1 MKMNVYVASS
11 RSSISFFSGAATVA
25 IILLVAWGCGAPAG
39 PKVPTYQEAE
49 AQAQKDLPRHIPAET
64 TLFDGGLG
72 DAGKDVALPKGTPAP
87 FSGALVG
94 EKRYTIYKAVQ
105 IDRTLLIKKYHAEAL
120 AARTKEIILSAT
132 ALALKETAKRDW
144 LERNA
149 LWIGIVTGVV
159 LGTALTVGLVYGLTG
174 GEGIK

>member
-1 MKMNVYVASS
+1 MNVYDGSLRCSVG
-11 RSSISFFSGAATVA
+11 FFGGAATAA
-25 IILLVAWGCGAPAG
+25 IILLVAWGCGAPAA
-39 PKVPTYQEAE
+39 PKIPTYQEAE
-49 AQAQKDLPRHIPAET
+49 AQAQKDLPRHVPAET

-72 DAGKDVALPKGTPAP
+72 DAGLDILLPKGTAAP

-94 EKRYTIYKAVQ
+94 SKRYAIYKVVQ

>member
-1 MKMNVYVASS
+1 MNVYDGSLRCSVG
-11 RSSISFFSGAATVA
+11 FFSGAATAV
-25 IILLVAWGCGAPAG
+25 IILLVAAWGCGG
-39 PKVPTYQEAE
+39 PVVPKIPTYQEAE

-72 DAGKDVALPKGTPAP
+72 DAGKDIVLPKGTPAP

-94 EKRYTIYKAVQ
+94 EKRYTVYKAVQ

-132 ALALKETAKRDW
+132 AQALKETAKRSW

-149 LWIGIVTGVV
+149 LTIGLVTGIV
-159 LGTALTVGLVYGLTG
+159 LGTALTVGLVYGITG
-174 GEGIK
+174 GDGVKQ